1 MKSYPKFQDVLD
13 GIGEKSTAAFVLGVK
28 RTKTDLRTYRETF
41 PQWVADASERG
52 LANWI
57 HDRLWSHLAGFAED
71 IPDMETI
78 EKGVLREMIVGVN
91 YRFRVKRHSDI
102 GSVASYR
109 TEQFREFVA
118 QPDQQL
124 PGMEETRLILGYE
137 WIKDAREIG
146 PAVLS
151 LRDGE
156 DNLIWNEPLPDV
168 ADTDEGGTTPIITP
182 QRPAPTVPVV
192 EVPGAIGQ
200 ETQEETDGA

>member
-1 MKSYPKFQDVLD
+1 MKSYPTFQDVLD
-13 GIGEKSTAAFVLGVK
+13 GIGEKSTAAFVLSVK

-57 HDRLWSHLAGFAED
+57 HDRQWSHLARFAED
-71 IPDMETI
+71 IPDMETV
-78 EKGVLREMIVGVN
+78 EKGVLREIIVGVN
-91 YRFRVKRHSDI
+91 YRFRFKRHSDI
-102 GSVASYR
+102 GIVASYR
-109 TEQFREFVA
+109 TEQFLGFVG
-118 QPDQQL
+118 QSDQQL
-124 PGMEETRLILGYE
+124 PGMEETRLISGYE

-156 DNLIWNEPLPDV
+156 DNVIWNRPLPDV
-168 ADTDEGGTTPIITP
+168 ADTDEDATAPIITP
-182 QRPAPTVPVV
+182 QRSAPTVPVV

-200 ETQEETDGA
+200 ETREETDGA